1 VKSHTISSVIG
12 MVNMTLSIP
21 NKIHEEMKK
30 YSEIRW
36 SEVARQAIVKKL
48 NDLKI
53 LEKILEK
60 STLREEDI
68 DEIDHIIKAGLLVKH
83 KKLKKM
89 KEN

>member
-1 VKSHTISSVIG
+1 MKSHTISSVIG

-53 LEKILEK
+53 LEEILEK

>member
-1 VKSHTISSVIG
+1 MKSHTISSVIG